1 MLHVTVNAATNRFTG
16 TYTYDLNG
24 NLSYGGSALVVNL
37 GVVGV
42 LLNIASQT
50 KTGIRTGAAS
60 SPRRAAR
67 KRPGG
72 R

>member
-1 MLHVTVNAATNRFTG
+1 MNISVVTGIIPTTG
-16 TYTYDLNG
+16 LPLPF
-24 NLSYGGSALVVNL
+24 LSYGGSALVVNL

-42 LLNIASQT
+42 LLNVASQMQ
-50 KTGIRTGAAS
+50 TGIRTRPVAGS
-60 SPRRAAR
+60 SAR